1 MATQADL
8 QIIDKNTTAQKM
20 NALRGII
27 REMDS
32 VIVAYSG
39 GVDSAFLA
47 AVANDVLGI
56 KPCQSPPSP
65 PASPLRSFERQPSL
79 PSASVSTIG

>member
-20 NALRGII
+20 NALRSII

-47 AVANDVLGI
+47 AVAKALAETFAVDEGPHPRCVNGECETVLV
-56 KPCQSPPSP
+56 
-65 PASPLRSFERQPSL
+65 ATVR
-79 PSASVSTIG
+79 AAH

>member
-47 AVANDVLGI
+47 
-56 KPCQSPPSP
+56 
-65 PASPLRSFERQPSL
+65 
-79 PSASVSTIG
+79 